1 MKRYGILAAA
11 AAIGAM
17 ALTAAPG
24 ASAKAGDAVASG
36 KCSGASTYKLKVGPR
51 DAGLDT
57 AFEVDSNVV
66 GQTWNWKLKDN
77 GGLVASGTKTTVAPS
92 GSFTVHRILPDRAG
106 SDTILAKATNPA
118 TGEVCTATVTV

>member
-1 MKRYGILAAA
+1 MFAAV
-11 AAIGAM
+11 AAIAAM
-17 ALTAAPG
+17 AVAGVPG
-24 ASAKAGDAVASG
+24 ASAKAGDAATSG
-36 KCSGASTYKLKVGPR
+36 KCSGASTYKLKVGVR

-77 GGLVASGTKTTVAPS
+77 GGLVASGTKTTIAPS

-118 TGEVCTATVTV
+118 TGEVCSATVTV

>member
-1 MKRYGILAAA
+1 MNRRGSGPARGLTLCRRTHVPWRTAPAGCEGRLSASHPSGVIMKGYGILAAA

-17 ALTAAPG
+17 ALTGAPG
-24 ASAKAGDAVASG
+24 ASAKAGDATAAG

-77 GGLVASGTKTTVAPS
+77 GGLVA
-92 GSFTVHRILPDRAG
+92 
-106 SDTILAKATNPA
+106 
-118 TGEVCTATVTV
+118 